1 MNWQGKK
8 ANFLGDSITKGHG
21 VEHYENVY
29 HQRLKEMLGFSEVR
43 NYGVSG
49 TRLAQQTVFTP
60 REPWPLGKS
69 HFVERAK
76 AMDKDADL
84 VIVFG
89 GTNDFGHG
97 DAPFGTHADRDDSTV
112 TGALHTLCRYLIDTY
127 PTAVIAICTPTHR
140 EGENIP
146 DSNGKVLADYVK
158 MIRETAEH
166 YSLPIIDLYATA
178 GMQPEME
185 SSRERYMPDGLHPN
199 DEGQRLIA
207 ERIASFLGNY

>member
-8 ANFLGDSITKGHG
+8 ANFLGDSITYGHS

-29 HQRLKEMLGFSEVR
+29 HQRLKELFGFAEVR
-43 NYGVSG
+43 NYGQNS
-49 TRLAQQTVFTP
+49 TRLAQQKVFTP
-60 REPWPLGKS
+60 WEPWPLGES
-69 HFVERAK
+69 HFIARAK
-76 AMDKDADL
+76 NMDKDADL

-97 DAPFGTHADRDDSTV
+97 DAPMGTHADRDDSTV
-112 TGALHTLCRYLIDTY
+112 IGALHALCRYLIDTY
-127 PTAVIAICTPTHR
+127 PTAVIAVCTPLHR
-140 EGENIP
+140 TEENVP
-146 DSNGKVLADYVK
+146 NVNGYVLADYVK
-158 MIRETAEH
+158 AIRETAEY

-178 GMQPEME
+178 GMQPELE

-207 ERIASFLGNY
+207 ERIASFLRNY